1 MVGDRVKFNWEKCVV
16 CAVCITS
23 GRNASRFSVMYI
35 DGAGVRRYADCT
47 ALQGAP
53 KEASAKMCVWGG
65 GGGGATFSDQQVSS
79 QIVPG

>member
-1 MVGDRVKFNWEKCVV
+1 MVGDRVKFNWEKWVV

-23 GRNASRFSVMYI
+23 GRNASCFSVMYI

-53 KEASAKMCVWGG
+53 KEASAKMCVWG
-65 GGGGATFSDQQVSS
+65 AAAAAVRRSLISKCPVK
-79 QIVPG
+79 

>member
-1 MVGDRVKFNWEKCVV
+1 MVGDRVKCNWEKWVV

-47 ALQGAP
+47 TLQGAP
-53 KEASAKMCVWGG
+53 KEAWAKMCV
-65 GGGGATFSDQQVSS
+65 GAAAAVAVRRSLISKCPVK
-79 QIVPG
+79 